1 MSIGLSQIFKKTS
14 TLHGQTVEWHEPLR
28 DFILIKAGRYKDNRQ
43 PDLHDGGSSR
53 DGIQF
58 FFSSLL
64 SYVIFYI
71 LSASSLS
78 YFFCH
83 HCSSLSVI
91 CHNQVIR
98 KEHPNSQHAYATN
111 LILDY
116 GRIVDQEPKHPF
128 DPLCSSWKATD
139 QRQLSNNPETSCSYF
154 AVEPSIHR

>member
-1 MSIGLSQIFKKTS
+1 MGRQSNDMNPCVTSSSLKPADTKTTVNQICMMEDR
-14 TLHGQTVEWHEPLR
+14 V
-28 DFILIKAGRYKDNRQ
+28 AM
-43 PDLHDGGSSR
+43 GSN
-53 DGIQF
+53 
-58 FFSSLL
+58 SSPLL

-98 KEHPNSQHAYATN
+98 KEHPNSQHAYPTN

>member
-1 MSIGLSQIFKKTS
+1 MDRQSNDMNPCVTSSSLKPADTKTTVNQICMMEDR
-14 TLHGQTVEWHEPLR
+14 V
-28 DFILIKAGRYKDNRQ
+28 AM
-43 PDLHDGGSSR
+43 GSNS
-53 DGIQF
+53 
-58 FFSSLL
+58 SSLL
-64 SYVIFYI
+64 FYVIFYI
-71 LSASSLS
+71 LLASSLS

-98 KEHPNSQHAYATN
+98 KEHPNSQHAYPTN